1 MLKEVMTAE
10 FNELFDKGVVLADFF
25 SATCGPCKML
35 SFVLNDVEKTL
46 GDKVTILK
54 VNFEDL
60 SEALPAFLTMAMM
73 PFTGSIAEGIVFGG
87 ISYVLIKV
95 LLGKRKD
102 VSLVMYI
109 LAILFVIKLVL
120 TSFMH

>member
-1 MLKEVMTAE
+1 MLKEVQTAE

-54 VNFEDL
+54 VNFDQNKDL
-60 SEALPAFLTMAMM
+60 TEKLEVKGYPTIILFKDGVEVKRLAGLQQKPA
-73 PFTGSIAEGIVFGG
+73 
-87 ISYVLIKV
+87 LIKALEE
-95 LLGKRKD
+95 LL
-102 VSLVMYI
+102 
-109 LAILFVIKLVL
+109 
-120 TSFMH
+120 

>member
-10 FNELFDKGVVLADFF
+10 FEELFDKGVVLVDFF

-54 VNFEDL
+54 VNFDENKDL
-60 SEALPAFLTMAMM
+60 TEKYEQKYLKFRRL
-73 PFTGSIAEGIVFGG
+73 
-87 ISYVLIKV
+87 
-95 LLGKRKD
+95 
-102 VSLVMYI
+102 
-109 LAILFVIKLVL
+109 
-120 TSFMH
+120 